1 MLKNYFLS
9 LSESRI
15 VAALLVIHVLL
26 AVASLRQTSLTWDE
40 PSYIGV
46 GRQMLEARNPDIK
59 ALQLHPPL
67 SYYLNSLCLLPLRF
81 EPDRFSQEQYM
92 HERYI
97 GPELV
102 FDSGHAPDL
111 VIFLSRIPF
120 VLLSAF
126 LGWIVYR
133 WSRKIYGPAAGVLSA
148 FFYSLCP
155 TVLAHCR
162 LATAD
167 LLLALTMT
175 LALYLFHKY
184 LETGSA
190 RHVVLSGIALGLALL
205 SKFTGLILLPTFCLL
220 VLLDWWRTG
229 KDSLEKTPKRRR
241 APGLFLIFGIAVVVV
256 WMGYGFQFSVP
267 FIPGWLKPEAERLI
281 AKKPFWHAVDWLANR
296 NVRIPAYSYLLG
308 VYTQLAAAKGWKD
321 NFLFGQISSQG
332 WWYFYWTA
340 FLIKTPIAFI
350 ITCAVALGMRETPRR
365 RGETFLLISMIPM
378 IIIFSLP
385 TKINIGIRYILP
397 LFPLLCILAGKVANI
412 ESVKWKRLLVVL
424 CIWYAGSTLWIHPRY
439 LAYFNE
445 FTGGPGNGYKYL
457 VDSNLDWGQS
467 LHELSGYVRSDD
479 ITDAKIKYFGPPGV
493 MKYYGLE
500 NSRLENC
507 GPSAGIWAVSATYLQ
522 NLYLDDRHCHDWL
535 RKLEP
540 KEVLGHSIFIYD
552 VSEND
557 LAIQAR

>member
-1 MLKNYFLS
+1 MLKKYFLS

-46 GRQMLEARNPDIK
+46 GRQMLETRNPDIK

-67 SYYLNSLCLLPLRF
+67 SYYLNSLCLLPLKF
-81 EPDRFSQEQYM
+81 EPDRFSQEQYI

-97 GPELV
+97 GPELI

-111 VIFLSRIPF
+111 IIFLSRIPF
-120 VLLSAF
+120 VVLSVF

-133 WSRKIYGPAAGVLSA
+133 WSRDIYGPAAGVLST

-175 LALYLFHKY
+175 LTLYLFHKY

-220 VLLDWWRTG
+220 VLMDWLGTKR
-229 KDSLEKTPKRRR
+229 DSFEQTPKRRR
-241 APGLFLIFGIAVVVV
+241 APGLLLIFGIAVVVV

-267 FIPGWLKPEAERLI
+267 FIPGWLKPEAGRLVETR
-281 AKKPFWHAVDWLANR
+281 PFWHTVDWLANR
-296 NVRIPAYSYLLG
+296 NVRIPAYSYFLG
-308 VYTQLAAAKGWKD
+308 IYTQLAAAKGWKD

-332 WWYFYWTA
+332 WWYFYWA
-340 FLIKTPIAFI
+340 ACLIKTPIAFI
-350 ITCAVALGMRETPRR
+350 VCCAIALGMRGGPRR
-365 RGETFLLISMIPM
+365 RSETVLLISMIPM

-412 ESVKWKRLLVVL
+412 ESLKWKRALAVL
-424 CIWYAGSTLWIHPRY
+424 CIWYAGSTLWVHPRY
-439 LAYFNE
+439 LSYFNE

-467 LHELSGYVRSDD
+467 LHELSDYLSSNG
-479 ITDAKIKYFGPPGV
+479 ITDARIKYFGPPGV

-500 NSRLENC
+500 NSRLESC

-535 RKLEP
+535 KELEP
-540 KEVLGHSIFIYD
+540 KEVLGYSIFIYD
-552 VSEND
+552 VSKND
-557 LAIQAR
+557 LATQAR